1 MAKAKKTM
9 KNPAHP
15 GEVIR
20 VGVLEPLEL
29 SIAKAAD
36 LLGVRRATLS
46 DVVNG
51 KASLSAE
58 MAVKIEKAFGPKAE
72 HLLEVQCAYDIAQ
85 ARLKAAADVAKVKRY
100 RRAA

>member
-1 MAKAKKTM
+1 MAKARKTM

-20 VGVLEPLEL
+20 VGVLEPLDL
-29 SIAKAAD
+29 SVTKAAD
-36 LLGVRRATLS
+36 ILGVRRATLS
-46 DVVNG
+46 DVLNG

-72 HLLEVQCAYDIAQ
+72 HLLEVQCLYDVAQ
-85 ARLKAAADVAKVKRY
+85 VRRKAVADLAKVKRY
-100 RRAA
+100 RKAA